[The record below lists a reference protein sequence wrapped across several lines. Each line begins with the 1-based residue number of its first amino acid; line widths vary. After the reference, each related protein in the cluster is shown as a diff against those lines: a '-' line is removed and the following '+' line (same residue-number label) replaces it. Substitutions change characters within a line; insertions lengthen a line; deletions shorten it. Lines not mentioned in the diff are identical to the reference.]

1 MELKKSE
8 IKFTVELDEKNLPK
22 KIKWNASDANF
33 DGEKECNSML
43 ISVWD
48 KADKVTMGI
57 DLWTNEMMID
67 EMNVF
72 FHQTLKRMSETYL
85 RSTSNNEISKM
96 ISEFSDRFAEKID
109 TEKPG
114 HL

>member
-48 KADKVTMGI
+48 KTDKVTMGI
-57 DLWTNEMMID
+57 DLWTNEMMIQD
-67 EMNVF
+67 MNVHF
-72 FHQTLKRMSETYL
+72 YQTFQKMADTYL
-85 RSTSNNEISKM
+85 RSTSNNDISKM
-96 ISEFSDRFAEKID
+96 IKNFAENFGKKCNE
-109 TEKPG
+109 EKK
-114 HL
+114 

>member
-48 KADKVTMGI
+48 KTDKVTMGI
-57 DLWTNEMMID
+57 DLWTNEMMIQD
-67 EMNVF
+67 MNVHF
-72 FHQTLKRMSETYL
+72 YQTFQKMADTYL
-85 RSTSNNEISKM
+85 RSTSNNDISKM
-96 ISEFSDRFAEKID
+96 IKNFAENFVKKCNE
-109 TEKPG
+109 EKK
-114 HL
+114 